1 MHTSYILV
9 FLDLLVKSKM
19 KDEIQNKLI
28 TLLFRLHFLSYFT
41 HRWQSKL
48 EVRLEISF
56 LEQQPNIDGEKMLWE
71 LLLVDSNIS
80 QLMCLVILLTFLL
93 DHTSIFLGE
102 IKWWWLLQV
111 PFIANYRKEYIEP
124 ELNIEDLWKIWEW
137 DEKVLLKSNNFFVAF
152 FFFCILSHVH
162 CW

>member
-19 KDEIQNKLI
+19 KDEIQNNLI

-41 HRWQSKL
+41 HRWQSTL

-71 LLLVDSNIS
+71 LVLLDSNIS
-80 QLMCLVILLTFLL
+80 QLMCLVILPTFLL

-137 DEKVLLKSNNFFVAF
+137 DEKVLLKSNNFFVASF
-152 FFFCILSHVH
+152 FFFILSHVH